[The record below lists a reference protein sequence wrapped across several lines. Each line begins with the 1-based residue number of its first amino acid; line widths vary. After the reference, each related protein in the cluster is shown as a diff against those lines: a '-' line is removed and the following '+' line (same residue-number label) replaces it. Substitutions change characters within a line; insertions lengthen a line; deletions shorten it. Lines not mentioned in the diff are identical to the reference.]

1 MRTSVFSSQARVAG
15 TLAGIAMAP
24 SYPAA
29 GWQSR
34 PFICTPYVADPDGRL
49 TATMPDCCPTRAYRP
64 GTRTDCHLRTA
75 YYRPRKTGPPH
86 PLAVVHCRTHGAAF
100 TLYPPGYAPYR
111 RQPVLQLS
119 PDGSPILHEKGR
131 DAERADF
138 DGTLFQSALDARDG
152 VAWARESDGPYPP
165 ERYWPTQ
172 GRHLSL
178 AARITGVA
186 RELGER
192 VRVSIAM
199 LLSVDGLGLHEGAQA
214 TGYRALG
221 KAICDVLAKL
231 KGQARR
237 ALDLLRC
244 GALVGRWGEP
254 LHWDAERGVLERAP
268 PFPARGTG
276 RDPEAGGFS
285 SLPTKMGRGRAPD
298 RSVGSARHERSSEP
312 FRTGAV
318 SLRGHLPGH
327 GPPSGR

>member
-1 MRTSVFSSQARVAG
+1 MPQLYTGPPR
-15 TLAGIAMAP
+15 
-24 SYPAA
+24 
-29 GWQSR
+29 QSR
-34 PFICTPYVADPDGRL
+34 PFICTPYIRGPDGQL
-49 TATMPDCCPTRAYRP
+49 VATLPDCCPIRACSP
-64 GTRTDCHLRTA
+64 GTTTDCELRTA
-75 YYRPRKTGPPH
+75 YSRPRKTGPPH
-86 PLAVVHCRTHGAAF
+86 PLAVVECRTHGAAF

-111 RQPVLQLS
+111 RQPVLRLS

-152 VAWARESDGPYPP
+152 VAWARESGGPSPP

-221 KAICDVLAKL
+221 KAICAVLAKL
-231 KGQARR
+231 RGQARR

-254 LHWDAERGVLERAP
+254 LHWDADRGVLERAP
-268 PFPARGTG
+268 FPTRGTRRVPG
-276 RDPEAGGFS
+276 AGGFS
-285 SLPTKMGRGRAPD
+285 SLPTKMGRGRAQD
-298 RSVGSARHERSSEP
+298 RSVGSARHERSSESSRSGTVP
-312 FRTGAV
+312 
-318 SLRGHLPGH
+318 LRGHLPGH
-327 GPPSGR
+327 GPPSRR